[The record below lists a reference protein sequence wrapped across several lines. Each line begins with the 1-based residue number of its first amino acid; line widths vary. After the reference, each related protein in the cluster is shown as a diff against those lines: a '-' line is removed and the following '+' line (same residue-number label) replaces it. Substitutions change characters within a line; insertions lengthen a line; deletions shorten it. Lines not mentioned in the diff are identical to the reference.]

1 MDYWK
6 DVPGIDE
13 ATTGLFPIPRNGK
26 NGSAALR
33 ELRQDLMRASSKLAS
48 MGNNGGDKGFKKAE
62 KLVDKARKILF
73 DIQEG

>member
-13 ATTGLFPIPRNGK
+13 GESNTKEVRAIRTDLTK
-26 NGSAALR
+26 SA
-33 ELRQDLMRASSKLAS
+33 RQLAS
-48 MGNNGGDKGFKKAE
+48 MASKDKRFKEAE

-73 DIQEG
+73 DLQD

>member
-6 DVPGIDE
+6 HVPGIDE
-13 ATTGLFPIPRNGK
+13 VVT
-26 NGSAALR
+26 GSAALR
-33 ELRQDLMRASSKLAS
+33 ELRQDLMRSSSKLAS
-48 MGNNGGDKGFKKAE
+48 MSVQDKRFKKAE